1 MLDKVI
7 LTSSYELGAHYAG
20 QKKAL
25 VANSNSLLGQ
35 LVNLS
40 SCNVE
45 SALVSPET
53 LMTAEYI
60 NKTTDDLTAASTGT
74 LENPSL
80 HDNAIGQVIDTLSGV
95 VASHIAIARNVVKPH
110 VLEFMTEYAE
120 YCQRNKVVDPASSFN
135 IVQKELPALFE
146 DQSFIEQFKYYEGKA
161 SIIPKGYVSFGDV
174 VVDHN
179 SLLSLGSARIDKLL
193 AEAVIEM
200 GDDFAKRVFEAFFRQ
215 NPDSGLDVSY
225 STLGQQNLYDALYMC
240 LVLYTMAQKLHSNV
254 PEGLNVSLSEYQSYM
269 LEVRD
274 FAGSMLNS
282 LIKRAYFMIKNNTL
296 ILKSD
301 SKTKSIY
308 VQGSVYRAYLEQ
320 GGTVEMVLGV
330 CATNSGAT
338 SLSTVLDSRD
348 ALTRGWNSYC
358 SFASVS
364 AENARLD
371 NTKMFLLTVMN
382 THMCNLSDVEKE
394 YVSKDPQYANTVMKV
409 ASEYIGCLKLHDLDL
424 VAELALN
431 LMARA
436 RFYFTAG
443 YQILS
448 GIEQATKLNPNLD
461 PREAA
466 LVSAVNYVTDYLAD
480 QIAPVQS

>member
-40 SCNVE
+40 SCNAE
-45 SALVSPET
+45 NILLSPET
-53 LMTAEYI
+53 LMSAVYI
-60 NKTTDDLTAASTGT
+60 NTTADNLANSSTGT

-174 VVDHN
+174 AIDRN

-193 AEAVIEM
+193 AEAVVEM
-200 GDDFAKRVFEAFFRQ
+200 GDDFAKRVFDAFFRQ

-240 LVLYTMAQKLHSNV
+240 LVLYTCLLYTS
-254 PEGLNVSLSEYQSYM
+254 PSP
-269 LEVRD
+269 RD
-274 FAGSMLNS
+274 
-282 LIKRAYFMIKNNTL
+282 
-296 ILKSD
+296 
-301 SKTKSIY
+301 
-308 VQGSVYRAYLEQ
+308 
-320 GGTVEMVLGV
+320 
-330 CATNSGAT
+330 
-338 SLSTVLDSRD
+338 
-348 ALTRGWNSYC
+348 
-358 SFASVS
+358 
-364 AENARLD
+364 
-371 NTKMFLLTVMN
+371 
-382 THMCNLSDVEKE
+382 
-394 YVSKDPQYANTVMKV
+394 
-409 ASEYIGCLKLHDLDL
+409 
-424 VAELALN
+424 
-431 LMARA
+431 
-436 RFYFTAG
+436 
-443 YQILS
+443 
-448 GIEQATKLNPNLD
+448 
-461 PREAA
+461 
-466 LVSAVNYVTDYLAD
+466 
-480 QIAPVQS
+480 